1 MTLRR
6 TATKTVILLAAV
18 LPAAA
23 SAATASAA
31 QQPVTVLRLLAIET
45 GAVASTPGEAEPTF
59 GDRVSLHQVFY
70 RWHGHKGG
78 VRIGSGDVTGIVARE
93 AISFSAVA
101 HLPGGTLQL
110 LGVATPARVNTYA
123 VVGGTGRYAG
133 ARGEMVARALGGE
146 SSGRQA
152 LTIRLSA

>member
-1 MTLRR
+1 VTLRR
-6 TATKTVILLAAV
+6 TATKALILLYAA

-23 SAATASAA
+23 VAATASAA
-31 QQPVTVLRLLAIET
+31 QQPATVLHLLAIET
-45 GAVASTPGEAEPTF
+45 GTLASTPGEAEPGF
-59 GDRVSLHQVFY
+59 GDRIALHQDFY
-70 RWHGHKGG
+70 RWHGRAGG
-78 VRIGSGDVTGIVARE
+78 KRIGSGDVTGIVTRE
-93 AISFSAVA
+93 AIAFSAVA
-101 HLPGGTLQL
+101 HLPGGTLEL

-152 LTIRLSA
+152 LTIRLTA